1 MQLSTHSQKILVT
14 GTSGYVGGRLV
25 PRLLSKGHSVRVLSR
40 QPTQLEGRPWRDQ
53 VEIEQG
59 DVFKP
64 ETLNSLFD
72 EIHTAYYMIP
82 MQGFATG
89 TQDRNLIAARQF
101 SRSAQNAGVERLIY
115 LGGLGDPC
123 TPLSSHLRSRQ
134 QIGDALRES
143 GIPVTE
149 FRAAVI
155 VGSGSTTFEM
165 IRYLTERLPIIFLPS
180 WGYSR
185 IQPIAISNV
194 IDFLVATIESP
205 QSIGEVIDIGGP
217 EILTFSEMMQ
227 SYARVR
233 GLTRLLIQFPF
244 KIPRAA
250 AYWTHLT
257 TPLPHHIA
265 RRLINDLCNDVIIEN
280 VHASKLFPD
289 IQPIEYQEAVAI
301 ALEKLNAGEVESS
314 WSDSFYGGR
323 YSTQPSRFH
332 NQEGMVFEQRQVEI
346 KASPT
351 EVFSVITRLG
361 GEHGWLFMNWA
372 WRLRGIF
379 DRLTGGVGLQR
390 GRRDPASLRVGDA
403 VDFWRVEA
411 IEPNR
416 LIRLRAEMK
425 VPGLAWLQFDLV
437 PLTESKTRLQQIAF
451 FAPKGLSGTLY
462 WYVLYPIHKIIFS
475 GMIQRIAERAEAQ
488 HRSLSNSGNRQVA

>member
-1 MQLSTHSQKILVT
+1 MPPSTQSQKILVT

-25 PRLLSKGHSVRVLSR
+25 PRLLSQKYPVRVLSR
-40 QPTQLEGRPWRDQ
+40 QPTQLEGRTWRDQ
-53 VEIEQG
+53 VEVIQG

-64 ETLNSLFD
+64 DTLNSLF
-72 EIHTAYYMIP
+72 EGIATAYYMIP
-82 MQGFATG
+82 TQGFTTG
-89 TQDRNLIAARQF
+89 TKDRNIIAARQF
-101 SRSAQNAGVERLIY
+101 SHSAQRAGVQRLIY

-123 TPLSSHLRSRQ
+123 TSLSSHLRSRQ
-134 QIGDALRES
+134 QIGDVLRQS

-165 IRYLTERLPIIFLPS
+165 IRYLTERLPIIFLPT
-180 WGYSR
+180 WGYTR

-194 IDFLVATIESP
+194 IDYLVATLEKP

-233 GLTRLLIQFPF
+233 GLTRLLIQVPF
-244 KIPRAA
+244 KMPRAA

-265 RRLINDLCNDVIIEN
+265 LRLINDLCNDVVLEN
-280 VHASKLFPD
+280 DHAAKLFPD
-289 IQPIEYQEAVAI
+289 IHPIGYQQAVAI
-301 ALEKLNAGEVESS
+301 ALERLDAGEVESS
-314 WSDSFYGGR
+314 WSDSFYAGR
-323 YSTQPSRFH
+323 NITQPTRFH
-332 NQEGMVFEQRQVEI
+332 NEEGMVFEQRQAEI
-346 KASPT
+346 RARPT
-351 EVFSVITRLG
+351 EVFDVIARLG
-361 GEHGWLFMNWA
+361 GERGWLFMNWA
-372 WRLRGIF
+372 WRLRGIL

-425 VPGLAWLQFDLV
+425 VPGLAWLQFDLI
-437 PLTESKTRLQQIAF
+437 PLTESKTRLQQIVF
-451 FAPKGLSGTLY
+451 FAPKGLSVTLY

-475 GMIQRIAERAEAQ
+475 GMIQGIAERAEAQ
-488 HRSLSNSGNRQVA
+488 NRTLSNPGNR